1 MKTREP
7 EDKHCVLQCTLT
19 CDTLPLDNSKTYSHP
34 VLPYITWGLVW
45 DSEIRKEE
53 SLELKFSTGQ
63 ASGILKIRQ
72 EEEIP
77 IEIFCKLLVSQLFK
91 YKQQKKVL
99 RLEIQ

>member
-7 EDKHCVLQCTLT
+7 EDEHCVLQCALT

-34 VLPYITWGLVW
+34 VPPSVTWGLIQ
-45 DSEIRKEE
+45 DSKIRKEE
-53 SLELKFSTGQ
+53 SLELKFSTGHM
-63 ASGILKIRQ
+63 SEILRLRK

-91 YKQQKKVL
+91 YK
-99 RLEIQ
+99 